1 MSYLIEKYLFYPAH
15 VVTAYF
21 IGVHVGHTR
30 KGSGFRAPSLAL
42 PQKREGGTDYCS
54 AESFVSKGWFRSLIP
69 NPSPEE
75 KGVW

>member
-42 PQKREGGTDYCS
+42 PQKREGDRLLQC
-54 AESFVSKGWFRSLIP
+54 
-69 NPSPEE
+69 
-75 KGVW
+75 